1 MRQFSVEEANKLA
14 TLFRKSGLSEARSS
28 EMADALL
35 AAHQRLNKI
44 YEDQIPA
51 LFKELDSPV
60 SSDGAAIIAEIR
72 ESWSWLHQHLLDGK
86 WIPYERRYW
95 KD

>member
-28 EMADALL
+28 EMADALS
-35 AAHQRLNKI
+35 AAYQRLNKI

-51 LFKELDSPV
+51 LIKELDSPV
-60 SSDGAAIIAEIR
+60 GGDGAAIIADIR

-86 WIPYERRYW
+86 WIPYERHHW